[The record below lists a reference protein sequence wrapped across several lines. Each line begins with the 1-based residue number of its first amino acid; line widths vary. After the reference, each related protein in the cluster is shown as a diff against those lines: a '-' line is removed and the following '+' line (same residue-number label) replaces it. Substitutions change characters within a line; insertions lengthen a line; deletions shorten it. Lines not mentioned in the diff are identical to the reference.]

1 LSQEF
6 ALNKPEQPPKTA
18 DLPTQ
23 KGSAAALESEPESE
37 LTQWAH
43 RPPRDSSSFSSSIFG
58 TEESLL
64 SEASA
69 TRLDMLDAQ
78 SALPG
83 QQERTGWLAWWA
95 RFFSRPWIA
104 ILFILGI
111 LRLALHRWIRH
122 HPGVLSR
129 CLETVFWPAL
139 FVCLCLIS
147 NPDNPFYVSEGFPW
161 PWLGPWLIGLRYG
174 VGYGAAAS
182 LGLLGSWALLASSP
196 QFPRLYFLGGAIAT
210 LIAGEFGSYWRMQV
224 LRMQESLHFL
234 NDKVERL
241 TRRLYL
247 VKLSHDEL
255 EYEMVDRPGTLRES
269 LIELRV
275 LMDRY
280 TRENPL
286 EAAVLPGAQLML
298 DFVVQHCRIESA
310 AMYAVRLEPTI
321 ELTRVAVAGRMQDPA
336 NDDPMVVRAL
346 ESGYQVHLQD
356 ALMEGAPSHQLI
368 AATPLISSERQPFG
382 LVAIGSMP
390 FTALTTD
397 NLQTIAV
404 LIESYADYL
413 RLSLN
418 ASEILVQWPD
428 APRGLAGEFAWLARL
443 FNEFGLASRC
453 VVWRVQHPREQ
464 EMLDEVLQLHSRGE
478 TAWRWPPNKKADKL
492 KPCVIALVP
501 FSDAAGVRIYKQRI
515 FDSMDRSFG
524 DLGADQLNAFDFA
537 LGRENSF
544 ARLRWLVEGDQQD
557 SPKEGQ
563 KSDSAKKLRA
573 PRKPKP

>member
-1 LSQEF
+1 MS
-6 ALNKPEQPPKTA
+6 KPEHPTKPA
-18 DLPTQ
+18 DLPAQ
-23 KGSAAALESEPESE
+23 EGNAAKPDEV
-37 LTQWAH
+37 QWAQ
-43 RPPRDSSSFSSSIFG
+43 RTARDSSSFSSSIFG

-64 SEASA
+64 GEASA
-69 TRLDMLDAQ
+69 TRLDRLDAQ
-78 SALPG
+78 SMFPG
-83 QQERTGWLAWWA
+83 EQERPVWRTRWV
-95 RFFSRPWIA
+95 RFVGRPWIA
-104 ILFILGI
+104 TLFVIGL
-111 LRLALHRWIRH
+111 LRLALRRWIRH
-122 HPGVLSR
+122 HPGLLSR
-129 CLETVFWPAL
+129 SLETLLWPAL
-139 FVCLCLIS
+139 FVFLCFIS
-147 NPDNPFYVSEGFPW
+147 HPENPFYINEGFPW

-174 VGYGAAAS
+174 VGYGAAAA
-182 LGLLGSWALLASSP
+182 LGLLGSWALLAYQP
-196 QFPRLYFLGGAIAT
+196 NFPRLYFLGGAIAT
-210 LIAGEFGSYWRMQV
+210 LIAGEFGSYWRMQM

-275 LMDRY
+275 LMDQH

-286 EAAVLPGAQLML
+286 EEVGLPGAQFML
-298 DFVVQHCRIESA
+298 DFVVQHCRIQSA
-310 AMYAVRLEPTI
+310 AMYSVRMEPSI
-321 ELTRVAVAGRMQDPA
+321 ELTRVAVAGRMRDPA

-356 ALMEGAPSHQLI
+356 ALMESAPSNQLI

-404 LIESYADYL
+404 LVESYADYL

-418 ASEILVQWPD
+418 ASEILSQWPD
-428 APRGLAGEFAWLARL
+428 APLGLAGEFAWLSRL

-453 VVWRVQHPREQ
+453 VVWRVRHAREKD
-464 EMLDEVLQLHSRGE
+464 MLDEILQLHSRGE
-478 TAWRWPPNKKADKL
+478 TAWRWPPDKNADSN

-501 FSDAAGVRIYKQRI
+501 FSDAGGVRIYKQRI

-524 DLGADQLNAFDFA
+524 DLGVDQLNAFDFA

-544 ARLRWLVEGDQQD
+544 ARLRWLVEGD
-557 SPKEGQ
+557 PKDDAPGRAAV
-563 KSDSAKKLRA
+563 KPRAPKKAKK
-573 PRKPKP
+573 

>member
-1 LSQEF
+1 
-6 ALNKPEQPPKTA
+6 
-18 DLPTQ
+18 
-23 KGSAAALESEPESE
+23 
-37 LTQWAH
+37 
-43 RPPRDSSSFSSSIFG
+43 
-58 TEESLL
+58 
-64 SEASA
+64 
-69 TRLDMLDAQ
+69 MLDAQ
-78 SALPG
+78 SVLPG
-83 QQERTGWLAWWA
+83 EARNGWLAWWL
-95 RFFSRPWIA
+95 RFFSRPWVA
-104 ILFILGI
+104 TLFVVGM
-111 LRLALHRWIRH
+111 LRLVLRRWIRH
-122 HPGVLSR
+122 HPGLLSR
-129 CLETVFWPAL
+129 VLETLLWPVL
-139 FVCLCLIS
+139 FVFFCFIS
-147 NPDNPFYVSEGFPW
+147 NPDNPFYINEGFPW

-174 VGYGAAAS
+174 VGYGAAAA

-196 QFPRLYFLGGAIAT
+196 SAAAQFPRLYFLGGAIAT
-210 LIAGEFGSYWRMQV
+210 LIAGEFGSYWRMHV
-224 LRMQESLHFL
+224 LRLQESLHFL

-275 LMDRY
+275 LMDRH

-286 EAAVLPGAQLML
+286 EEVGLPGAQFML

-310 AMYAVRLEPTI
+310 AMYAVRMEPTI
-321 ELTRVAVAGRMQDPA
+321 ELTRVAVAGRMRDPA

-356 ALMEGAPSHQLI
+356 ALMESAPSHQLI
-368 AATPLISSERQPFG
+368 AATPLISSERLPFG

-404 LIESYADYL
+404 LVESYADYL

-418 ASEILVQWPD
+418 ASDILHQWPD
-428 APRGLAGEFAWLARL
+428 APRGLAGEFAWLSRL

-453 VVWRVQHPREQ
+453 VVWRVRHAREQ
-464 EMLDEVLQLHSRGE
+464 EMLGEVLQLHSRGE
-478 TAWRWPPNKKADKL
+478 TAWRWPLDSKVQSG

-501 FSDAAGVRIYKQRI
+501 FTDAAGVRIYKQRI

-524 DLGADQLNAFDFA
+524 DLGVDQLNAFDFA

-544 ARLRWLVEGDQQD
+544 ARLRWLVEGDKQD
-557 SPKEGQ
+557 DAPVQVQRQEPRDALRQSSQSKAG
-563 KSDSAKKLRA
+563 KGKK
-573 PRKPKP
+573 

>member
-1 LSQEF
+1 M
-6 ALNKPEQPPKTA
+6 LNKSEHPPKPANLSAQEGDEGGNANTPA
-18 DLPTQ
+18 PAYRAQRPT
-23 KGSAAALESEPESE
+23 
-37 LTQWAH
+37 
-43 RPPRDSSSFSSSIFG
+43 RDSSTFSPSLFG
-58 TEESLL
+58 TQESQL
-64 SEASA
+64 SEALV
-69 TRLDMLDAQ
+69 TQPEMLETQ
-78 SALPG
+78 SELPG
-83 QQERTGWLAWWA
+83 EEVRTGWPAWWK
-95 RFFSRPWIA
+95 RRINPTWIA
-104 ILFILGI
+104 VLFVAGL
-111 LRLALHRWIRH
+111 LRLALRRWIRH
-122 HPGVLSR
+122 HPGLVSR
-129 CLETVFWPAL
+129 VLETALWPAL
-139 FVCLCLIS
+139 FVFLSFVS
-147 NPDNPFYVSEGFPW
+147 NPNNPFYINEGFPW

-174 VGYGAAAS
+174 VGYGTAAA
-182 LGLLGSWALLASSP
+182 LGLLGCWGLLAWSP

-210 LIAGEFGSYWRMQV
+210 LIAGEFGSYWRLQM
-224 LRMQESLHFL
+224 LRSQESLHFL

-247 VKLSHDEL
+247 IKLSHDEL

-269 LIELRV
+269 LIALRV
-275 LMDRY
+275 LMDRH

-286 EAAVLPGAQLML
+286 EATGLTGAQFML

-310 AMYAVRLEPTI
+310 AMYSVRMEPTI

-336 NDDPMVVRAL
+336 NDDPMVMRAL

-356 ALMEGAPSHQLI
+356 ALMESVPGNQLI

-418 ASEILVQWPD
+418 ASNILSQWPD
-428 APRGLAGEFAWLARL
+428 APRSLTGEFAWLARL

-453 VVWRVQHPREQ
+453 VVWRVQHAREQ

-478 TAWRWPPNKKADKL
+478 TAWRLPVDRKGENH

-501 FSDAAGVRIYKQRI
+501 FSDAAGVRIYKQRV
-515 FDSMDRSFG
+515 FDNMDRSFG
-524 DLGADQLNAFDFA
+524 DLGADQLKAFDFA

-544 ARLRWLVEGDQQD
+544 ARLRWLVEGD
-557 SPKEGQ
+557 PKDDQLGRLSLST
-563 KSDSAKKLRA
+563 KAKK
-573 PRKPKP
+573 

>member
-1 LSQEF
+1 MLE
-6 ALNKPEQPPKTA
+6 
-18 DLPTQ
+18 TQ
-23 KGSAAALESEPESE
+23 SE
-37 LTQWAH
+37 L
-43 RPPRDSSSFSSSIFG
+43 PG
-58 TEESLL
+58 EEV
-64 SEASA
+64 
-69 TRLDMLDAQ
+69 
-78 SALPG
+78 
-83 QQERTGWLAWWA
+83 RTGWPAWWK
-95 RFFSRPWIA
+95 RRINPTWIA
-104 ILFILGI
+104 VLFVVGL
-111 LRLALHRWIRH
+111 LRLALRRWIRH
-122 HPGVLSR
+122 HPGLVSR
-129 CLETVFWPAL
+129 VLETALWPAL
-139 FVCLCLIS
+139 FVFLSFVS
-147 NPDNPFYVSEGFPW
+147 NPDNPFYINEGFPW

-174 VGYGAAAS
+174 VAYGTAAA
-182 LGLLGSWALLASSP
+182 LGLLGCWGLLAWSP

-210 LIAGEFGSYWRMQV
+210 LIAGEFGSYWRLQM
-224 LRMQESLHFL
+224 LRSQESLHFL

-247 VKLSHDEL
+247 IKLSHDEL

-269 LIELRV
+269 LIALRV
-275 LMDRY
+275 LMDRH

-286 EAAVLPGAQLML
+286 EATGLTGAQFML

-310 AMYAVRLEPTI
+310 AMYSVRMEPTI

-336 NDDPMVVRAL
+336 NDDPMVMRAL

-356 ALMEGAPSHQLI
+356 ALMESVPGNQLI

-418 ASEILVQWPD
+418 ASNILSQWPD
-428 APRGLAGEFAWLARL
+428 APRSLTGEFAWLARL

-453 VVWRVQHPREQ
+453 VVWRVQHAREQ

-478 TAWRWPPNKKADKL
+478 TAWRLPVDRKGENH

-515 FDSMDRSFG
+515 FDNMDRNFG
-524 DLGADQLNAFDFA
+524 DLGADQLKAFDFA

-544 ARLRWLVEGDQQD
+544 ARLRWLVEGD
-557 SPKEGQ
+557 PKDDLLGRLSVST
-563 KSDSAKKLRA
+563 KAKK
-573 PRKPKP
+573 

>member
-1 LSQEF
+1 M
-6 ALNKPEQPPKTA
+6 LNKPEHPPSPA
-18 DLPTQ
+18 DLPRLEGGEE
-23 KGSAAALESEPESE
+23 GSTHAPEPAPWV
-37 LTQWAH
+37 Q
-43 RPPRDSSSFSSSIFG
+43 RPVRDSSSFSSSVFG
-58 TEESLL
+58 TEDSLL
-64 SEASA
+64 GEASA

-78 SALPG
+78 SVLPG
-83 QQERTGWLAWWA
+83 EQVRTGWTAWWA
-95 RFFSRPWIA
+95 RLVSRPWIA
-104 ILFILGI
+104 TLFVVGL
-111 LRLALHRWIRH
+111 LRLALRRWIRH
-122 HPGVLSR
+122 HPGLLSR
-129 CLETVFWPAL
+129 ALETALWPAR
-139 FVCLCLIS
+139 FVFLCFIS
-147 NPDNPFYVSEGFPW
+147 NPDNPFYINEGFPW

-174 VGYGAAAS
+174 VGYGAAAA
-182 LGLLGSWALLASSP
+182 LGLLGCWALLAGSP

-210 LIAGEFGSYWRMQV
+210 LIAGEFGSFWRLQV
-224 LRMQESLHFL
+224 LRLQESQHFL

-275 LMDRY
+275 LMNRH

-286 EAAVLPGAQLML
+286 EELGLPGAQFML

-310 AMYAVRLEPTI
+310 AMYAVRMEPTI
-321 ELTRVAVAGRMQDPA
+321 ELTRVAVTGHMRDPA

-356 ALMEGAPSHQLI
+356 ALMESAARNQLI

-418 ASEILVQWPD
+418 ASEILSQWPD
-428 APRGLAGEFAWLARL
+428 APRGLAGEFAWLGRL

-453 VVWRVQHPREQ
+453 VVWRVKHPREQ

-478 TAWRWPPNKKADKL
+478 TAWRWPLDKKAENH

-544 ARLRWLVEGDQQD
+544 ARLRWLVEGDPQD
-557 SPKEGQ
+557 NAPDRLRVPK
-563 KSDSAKKLRA
+563 KAKK
-573 PRKPKP
+573 

>member
-1 LSQEF
+1 M
-6 ALNKPEQPPKTA
+6 NKPEQPQPHA
-18 DLPTQ
+18 DLPGQ
-23 KGSAAALESEPESE
+23 ESGAAEHEP
-37 LTQWAH
+37 WAQ
-43 RPPRDSSSFSSSIFG
+43 RPARDSSSFSSSIFG
-58 TEESLL
+58 TEETLL
-64 SEASA
+64 GEASA

-78 SALPG
+78 SVLPG
-83 QQERTGWLAWWA
+83 EKAPTGWLAWWT
-95 RFFSRPWIA
+95 RFVSRPWIA
-104 ILFILGI
+104 VLFIVGL
-111 LRLALHRWIRH
+111 LRLALRRWIRH
-122 HPGVLSR
+122 HPGMLSR
-129 CLETVFWPAL
+129 TLETVLWPAL
-139 FVCLCLIS
+139 FVFLCFIT
-147 NPDNPFYVSEGFPW
+147 NPDNPFYINEGFPW

-174 VGYGAAAS
+174 VGYGAAAA
-182 LGLLGSWALLASSP
+182 LGLLGCWALLTFQSD
-196 QFPRLYFLGGAIAT
+196 FPRLYFLGGAIAT
-210 LIAGEFGSYWRMQV
+210 LIAGEFGSFWRMQV
-224 LRMQESLHFL
+224 LRMKESLHFL

-269 LIELRV
+269 LIELRM
-275 LMDRY
+275 LMNRH
-280 TRENPL
+280 TRDNPL
-286 EAAVLPGAQLML
+286 ETVGLPGAQFML

-310 AMYAVRLEPTI
+310 AMYAVRMEPTI
-321 ELTRVAVAGRMQDPA
+321 ELTRVAVAGRMRDPA

-356 ALMEGAPSHQLI
+356 ALMENAPRNQLI

-418 ASEILVQWPD
+418 ASEILSQWPD
-428 APRGLAGEFAWLARL
+428 APRGLAGEFAWLGRL

-453 VVWRVQHPREQ
+453 VVWRVRHARQQ

-478 TAWRWPPNKKADKL
+478 TAWRWPPDRKTDSD

-501 FSDAAGVRIYKQRI
+501 FSNAAGVRIYKQRI
-515 FDSMDRSFG
+515 FDGMDRSFG
-524 DLGADQLNAFDFA
+524 DLGADQLNAFDFSV
-537 LGRENSF
+537 GGEHSF
-544 ARLRWLVEGDQQD
+544 ARLRWLVKGDPKD
-557 SPKEGQ
+557 SHQGGGPDKIRRPK
-563 KSDSAKKLRA
+563 KA
-573 PRKPKP
+573 RK

>member
-1 LSQEF
+1 M
-6 ALNKPEQPPKTA
+6 LNEPEHPPNPA
-18 DLPTQ
+18 DLHTQ
-23 KGSAAALESEPESE
+23 EGVEGGSTDTPEAAH
-37 LTQWAH
+37 WAK
-43 RPPRDSSSFSSSIFG
+43 RPVRESSSFHSSIFG
-58 TEESLL
+58 AEESLL

-69 TRLDMLDAQ
+69 TRLDILGAQ
-78 SALPG
+78 SVLPG
-83 QQERTGWLAWWA
+83 EPVRTGWHDWWA
-95 RFFSRPWIA
+95 RFFSRPWIST
-104 ILFILGI
+104 LFVLG
-111 LRLALHRWIRH
+111 LSRLALRRWIRH
-122 HPGVLSR
+122 HPGLLSR
-129 CLETVFWPAL
+129 ALETVLWPAL
-139 FVCLCLIS
+139 FVFLSFVS
-147 NPDNPFYVSEGFPW
+147 NPDNPFYINEGFPW

-174 VGYGAAAS
+174 VGYGAAAA
-182 LGLLGSWALLASSP
+182 LGLLATWAVIAGSP

-210 LIAGEFGSYWRMQV
+210 LIAGEFGSFWRLQV
-224 LRMQESLHFL
+224 LRLKESQHFL

-275 LMDRY
+275 LMDRH
-280 TRENPL
+280 TQENPL
-286 EAAVLPGAQLML
+286 EAAGLPGAQYML

-310 AMYAVRLEPTI
+310 AMYAVRMEPTI
-321 ELTRVAVAGRMQDPA
+321 ELTRVAVAGRMHDPA

-356 ALMEGAPSHQLI
+356 ALMESVPNNQLI

-418 ASEILVQWPD
+418 ASEILSQWPD

-453 VVWRVQHPREQ
+453 VVWRVKHAREQ

-478 TAWRWPPNKKADKL
+478 TAWRWPPDKKAEKH

-524 DLGADQLNAFDFA
+524 DLGTDQLNAFDFA
-537 LGRENSF
+537 LGREHSF
-544 ARLRWLVEGDQQD
+544 ARLRWLIEGEPQD
-557 SPKEGQ
+557 DLPDKVRIPR
-563 KSDSAKKLRA
+563 KAKK
-573 PRKPKP
+573 

>member
-1 LSQEF
+1 MVE
-6 ALNKPEQPPKTA
+6 
-18 DLPTQ
+18 TQ
-23 KGSAAALESEPESE
+23 SE
-37 LTQWAH
+37 L
-43 RPPRDSSSFSSSIFG
+43 PG
-58 TEESLL
+58 EEV
-64 SEASA
+64 
-69 TRLDMLDAQ
+69 
-78 SALPG
+78 
-83 QQERTGWLAWWA
+83 RTGWPAKWA
-95 RFFSRPWIA
+95 RFVKRPWIA
-104 ILFILGI
+104 TLFAVGL
-111 LRLALHRWIRH
+111 LRMVLRRWIRH
-122 HPGVLSR
+122 HPGLLSR
-129 CLETVFWPAL
+129 TLETALWPAL
-139 FVCLCLIS
+139 FVFLCVIS
-147 NPDNPFYVSEGFPW
+147 NPDNPFYINEGFPW
-161 PWLGPWLIGLRYG
+161 PWLGPWLIALRYG
-174 VGYGAAAS
+174 VGYGAAAA
-182 LGLLGSWALLASSP
+182 LGLLATWAVLAGSP

-210 LIAGEFGSYWRMQV
+210 LIAGEFGSFWRLQV
-224 LRMQESLHFL
+224 LRLQESQHFL

-275 LMDRY
+275 LMDRH

-286 EAAVLPGAQLML
+286 EAIGLTGAQFML
-298 DFVVQHCRIESA
+298 DFLVQHCRIESA
-310 AMYAVRLEPTI
+310 AMYSVRMEPTI
-321 ELTRVAVAGRMQDPA
+321 ELTRVAVTGRMRDPA

-356 ALMEGAPSHQLI
+356 ALMETAPGNQLI

-418 ASEILVQWPD
+418 ASDILSQWPD
-428 APRGLAGEFAWLARL
+428 APRSLTGEFAWLARL

-453 VVWRVQHPREQ
+453 VVWRVQHAREQ

-478 TAWRWPPNKKADKL
+478 TAWRLPVDRKSKNH

-515 FDSMDRSFG
+515 FDNMDRSFG
-524 DLGADQLNAFDFA
+524 DLGADQLKAFDFA

-544 ARLRWLVEGDQQD
+544 ARLRWLVEGD
-557 SPKEGQ
+557 PKDDLLGRLSVSQ
-563 KSDSAKKLRA
+563 KAKK
-573 PRKPKP
+573 

>member
-1 LSQEF
+1 M
-6 ALNKPEQPPKTA
+6 
-18 DLPTQ
+18 
-23 KGSAAALESEPESE
+23 
-37 LTQWAH
+37 
-43 RPPRDSSSFSSSIFG
+43 
-58 TEESLL
+58 EESQL
-64 SEASA
+64 SEALI
-69 TRLDMLDAQ
+69 TRPDMPETQ
-78 SALPG
+78 SAFPG
-83 QQERTGWLAWWA
+83 EEVRTGWPAWWT
-95 RFFSRPWIA
+95 RRVRHTWISV
-104 ILFILGI
+104 LFVVEL
-111 LRLALHRWIRH
+111 LRQALRRWIRH
-122 HPGVLSR
+122 HPGLVSR
-129 CLETVFWPAL
+129 GLETVLWPAL
-139 FVCLCLIS
+139 FVFLSFAS
-147 NPDNPFYVSEGFPW
+147 NPDNPFYINEGFPW

-174 VGYGAAAS
+174 AGYGSAAA
-182 LGLLGSWALLASSP
+182 LGLLGFWGLLAWSP

-210 LIAGEFGSYWRMQV
+210 LIAGEFGSYWRSQM
-224 LRMQESLHFL
+224 LRSQESLRFL

-247 VKLSHDEL
+247 IKLSHDEL

-269 LIELRV
+269 LIALRV
-275 LMDRY
+275 LMDRH

-286 EAAVLPGAQLML
+286 EATGLTGAQFML

-310 AMYAVRLEPTI
+310 AMYSVRMEPTI
-321 ELTRVAVAGRMQDPA
+321 ELTRVAVAGRMQDLA

-356 ALMEGAPSHQLI
+356 ALMESVPGNRLI

-418 ASEILVQWPD
+418 ASDILSQWPD
-428 APRGLAGEFAWLARL
+428 APRSLTGEFAWLARL

-453 VVWRVQHPREQ
+453 VVWRVHHAREQ

-478 TAWRWPPNKKADKL
+478 TAWRLPVDRKSKSH

-515 FDSMDRSFG
+515 FDNMDRNFG
-524 DLGADQLNAFDFA
+524 DLGADQLKAFDFA

-544 ARLRWLVEGDQQD
+544 ARLRWLVEGD
-557 SPKEGQ
+557 PKDDLLGRLSVST
-563 KSDSAKKLRA
+563 KAKK
-573 PRKPKP
+573 

>member
-1 LSQEF
+1 MK
-6 ALNKPEQPPKTA
+6 KPEPLQNNAKASLTTG
-18 DLPTQ
+18 DG
-23 KGSAAALESEPESE
+23 GSRRITRDPESDFTVWSE
-37 LTQWAH
+37 RSA
-43 RPPRDSSSFSSSIFG
+43 SSTSAFSSSLFG
-58 TEESLL
+58 NEAPLL
-64 SEASA
+64 GELSA
-69 TRLDMLDAQ
+69 TRLDMLDTQAVLPAQ
-78 SALPG
+78 AAKGRLSG
-83 QQERTGWLAWWA
+83 LAA
-95 RFFSRPWIA
+95 YLKRPWIA
-104 ILFILGI
+104 AIFVAGMARLV
-111 LRLALHRWIRH
+111 LRRWIRH
-122 HPGVLSR
+122 HPGLLSR
-129 CLETVFWPAL
+129 SLETLLWPAL
-139 FVCLCLIS
+139 FVSLCFIS
-147 NPDNPFYVSEGFPW
+147 NPDNPFYINEGFPW

-174 VGYGAAAS
+174 VGYGAAAA
-182 LGLLGSWALLASSP
+182 LGLLGGWALLAHQP
-196 QFPRLYFLGGAIAT
+196 VFPRLYFLGGAIAT
-210 LIAGEFGSYWRMQV
+210 LIAGEFGSYWRLQV

-269 LIELRV
+269 LIELRI
-275 LMDRY
+275 LMDRR

-286 EAAVLPGAQLML
+286 EEVGLPGAQFML

-310 AMYAVRLEPTI
+310 AVYSVRMEPTI
-321 ELTRVAVAGRMQDPA
+321 ALTRVAVAGRMRDPA
-336 NDDPMVVRAL
+336 NDDPMVLRAL

-356 ALMEGAPSHQLI
+356 ALLGSAPSNQLI

-382 LVAIGSMP
+382 LVAVGSMP

-418 ASEILVQWPD
+418 ASEILHQWPD
-428 APRGLAGEFAWLARL
+428 APRGLAGEFAWLGRL

-453 VVWRVQHPREQ
+453 VVWRVQHPREKD
-464 EMLDEVLQLHSRGE
+464 MLDEVLQLHSRGE
-478 TAWRWPPNKKADKL
+478 TAWRWPPDKNAASD

-544 ARLRWLVEGDQQD
+544 ARLRWLVEGD
-557 SPKEGQ
+557 PKDCARQSG
-563 KSDSAKKLRA
+563 SAPLRA
-573 PRKPKP
+573 PQKAKK

>member
-1 LSQEF
+1 
-6 ALNKPEQPPKTA
+6 
-18 DLPTQ
+18 
-23 KGSAAALESEPESE
+23 
-37 LTQWAH
+37 
-43 RPPRDSSSFSSSIFG
+43 
-58 TEESLL
+58 
-64 SEASA
+64 
-69 TRLDMLDAQ
+69 M
-78 SALPG
+78 
-83 QQERTGWLAWWA
+83 
-95 RFFSRPWIA
+95 
-104 ILFILGI
+104 
-111 LRLALHRWIRH
+111 
-122 HPGVLSR
+122 
-129 CLETVFWPAL
+129 
-139 FVCLCLIS
+139 
-147 NPDNPFYVSEGFPW
+147 
-161 PWLGPWLIGLRYG
+161 
-174 VGYGAAAS
+174 
-182 LGLLGSWALLASSP
+182 
-196 QFPRLYFLGGAIAT
+196 GGAIAT
-210 LIAGEFGSYWRMQV
+210 LIAGEFGSYWRLQV
-224 LRMQESLHFL
+224 LRLQESLHFL
-234 NDKVERL
+234 NDKAERL

-275 LMDRY
+275 LMDRH

-286 EAAVLPGAQLML
+286 EAAGLPGAQFML

-310 AMYAVRLEPTI
+310 AMYAVRMEPTI

-356 ALMEGAPSHQLI
+356 ALMESAPNNQLI

-382 LVAIGSMP
+382 LVAIGNMP

-404 LIESYADYL
+404 LVESYADYL

-418 ASEILVQWPD
+418 ASEILQQWPD

-453 VVWRVQHPREQ
+453 VLWRVKHSREQ

-478 TAWRWPPNKKADKL
+478 TAWRWPPDKKAENH

-524 DLGADQLNAFDFA
+524 DLGPDQLNAFDFA

-544 ARLRWLVEGDQQD
+544 ARLRWLVEGD
-557 SPKEGQ
+557 PQ
-563 KSDSAKKLRA
+563 KATPDPLRA
-573 PRKPKP
+573 PKKAKK